1 MPSITLKGVS
11 KHYGEVIAADGLDL
25 TVEDGEYLCLLG
37 PTGAGKT
44 TTLRIIA
51 GLTRPDAG
59 QVLLGGQDVGRL
71 EPEERSAVL
80 LSQTYSLF
88 PTMTAAENIMF
99 GPDIRGMEEEE
110 RNRILME
117 LLDLVRLTRR
127 ADAYPRELSG
137 GMQQRNA
144 LARALATNPKVLLL
158 DEPLR
163 ALDARLRINL
173 RQELRSLA
181 KALGLTVIH
190 VTHDQEEALVMA
202 DRIAVIR
209 HGRVAQVGP
218 PREVF
223 DRPVSPFVANFV
235 GQSNFFVGTVLDSG
249 NERITTV
256 HDQDDRVVFAHPCSL
271 PIDSR
276 VVVAIKIGN
285 TKVVKRSDAFLNGTV
300 ERTLFEGRIVHLDVN
315 VPGLGRYSVKLPAT
329 RKDQVA
335 MGDEI
340 GLNWDPEKATVFP
353 YPPGGLEEELRVD

>member
-1 MPSITLKGVS
+1 
-11 KHYGEVIAADGLDL
+11 
-25 TVEDGEYLCLLG
+25 
-37 PTGAGKT
+37 
-44 TTLRIIA
+44 
-51 GLTRPDAG
+51 
-59 QVLLGGQDVGRL
+59 
-71 EPEERSAVL
+71 
-80 LSQTYSLF
+80 
-88 PTMTAAENIMF
+88 
-99 GPDIRGMEEEE
+99 
-110 RNRILME
+110 
-117 LLDLVRLTRR
+117 
-127 ADAYPRELSG
+127 
-137 GMQQRNA
+137 
-144 LARALATNPKVLLL
+144 
-158 DEPLR
+158 
-163 ALDARLRINL
+163 
-173 RQELRSLA
+173 
-181 KALGLTVIH
+181 
-190 VTHDQEEALVMA
+190 
-202 DRIAVIR
+202 
-209 HGRVAQVGP
+209 
-218 PREVF
+218 VF